1 VRAANENGQRR
12 LKVHSV
18 ETVDEQLGT
27 RGGAHATHEQESTV
41 KHSLWGTAVRFTIVT
56 AVIFGL
62 GYPLLMTG
70 LAKVLFPRQAEGSL
84 IVRNGQVIGSELIA
98 QSFTSDKYFHPRPSA
113 AGNGYD
119 ATSSGGTNLA
129 QSNAKLPARM
139 QGDID
144 KLAAENPGKPV
155 PIDMVTYSAS
165 GLDPDITPD
174 NAYFQA
180 PRIAKARGLTEA
192 AVRILI
198 DEHIKGRTLGFI
210 GEPRVNVLDL
220 NLALDDAGK

>member
-1 VRAANENGQRR
+1 LNVN
-12 LKVHSV
+12 
-18 ETVDEQLGT
+18 TVATIDEELGT
-27 RGGAHATHEQESTV
+27 RGGPHATQEQETTV
-41 KHSLWGTAVRFTIVT
+41 KHSLWGTSVRFTIVT

-139 QGDID
+139 QADID

-192 AVRILI
+192 AVRGLI
-198 DEHIKGRTLGFI
+198 DQQIKGRTLGFI

-220 NLALDDAGK
+220 NLALDDAAK